1 MSRISL
7 SPSDIEAF
15 LTVAE
20 TGSFSRAGMALGLS
34 QPAVSARISN
44 LERTLGVSLFH
55 RTTRRVTITDSG
67 ERLRIRLDRAIIELR
82 GLLEE
87 LRDEASLRRGR
98 VTVGASPTVA
108 AGFLAGVIATFH
120 VVHPEIEI
128 VLHDDF
134 YGRALDRILRGEVD
148 LAVIPFEPEGD
159 VFTFERLFTDRFLLA
174 VSSGHTWATRKTV
187 TLSEV
192 ASVPLVTMPPQSAA
206 WGTIKRAFEAAGLT
220 FNPALCTRNTL
231 TTIALVRAGFG
242 VAFAT
247 ELLMRT
253 FPVGG
258 LALLEVEDGE
268 LGRTVGIITR
278 KDRMLP
284 PATEALCA
292 ALRSAAEGLHPDT
305 SSSTSAVGDE
315 RKMPAQ

>member
-1 MSRISL
+1 MLRINL

-15 LTVAE
+15 LSVAE
-20 TGSFSRAGMALGLS
+20 TGSFSRAGVALGLS
-34 QPAVSARISN
+34 QPAVSARISS
-44 LERTLGVSLFH
+44 LERTLGVPLFH

-108 AGFLAGVIATFH
+108 AGFLAGVISSFH
-120 VVHPEIEI
+120 TAHPEIEI

-148 LAVIPFEPEGD
+148 LAVIPFEPEGEI
-159 VFTFERLFTDRFLLA
+159 FAFERLFTDRFLLA
-174 VSSGHTWATRKTV
+174 VSAGHAWAARKTV
-187 TLSEV
+187 SLTEV
-192 ASVPLVTMPPQSAA
+192 ASEPLVTMPPQSAA
-206 WGTIKRAFEAAGLT
+206 WSTIKRAFETAGLT
-220 FNPALCTRNTL
+220 FNPALYTRNTL

-258 LALLEVEDGE
+258 MALLEVEDGE
-268 LGRTVGIITR
+268 LGRSVGIITR
-278 KDRMLP
+278 KDRTLP
-284 PATEALCA
+284 PAAEALCV
-292 ALRSAAEGLHPDT
+292 ALRSAAAALRPDGSRSA
-305 SSSTSAVGDE
+305 SSVQHDRTV
-315 RKMPAQ
+315 PAQ